1 MVRAPWRHGERL
13 EWPGFRARVLP
24 LLGVI
29 PKVQLAKCWKLRE
42 SSGTHS
48 PSHPLHR
55 VRSVSSDN
63 PSSAD
68 NQQERPLAAEWV
80 VGFVDGEGCFSIPI
94 FKNKSCRS
102 GWQVQPEFAVVQ
114 GERSVS
120 VLHALE
126 DFFGCG
132 VVSVNRRRDN
142 HRQDMWRYS
151 VRRLEDLQKRIIPFF
166 EANPLR
172 TAKACDFAGF
182 ATVIAMMANGDHLRM
197 EDLRLISEIAA
208 TTNRRRPSRLAES
221 SEAIRQPTHRDG

>member
-1 MVRAPWRHGERL
+1 
-13 EWPGFRARVLP
+13 
-24 LLGVI
+24 
-29 PKVQLAKCWKLRE
+29 VQLAKCWEPRE

-48 PSHPLHR
+48 LSHPRRRL
-55 VRSVSSDN
+55 VIVNSDK
-63 PSSAD
+63 PSGAG

-94 FKNKSCRS
+94 FQNRTCRL

-126 DFFGCG
+126 EFLGCG
-132 VVSVNRRRDN
+132 GASANRRRDN
-142 HRQDMWRYS
+142 RRQDMWRYG
-151 VRRLEDLQKRIIPFF
+151 VRRLADLRERIVPFF

-182 ATVIAMMANGDHLRM
+182 AAAIAMMTKGDHLTM
-197 EDLRLISEIAA
+197 DGLRGLGEIAA
-208 TTNRRRPSRLAES
+208 TINRRKPSRLVES
-221 SEAIRQPTHRDG
+221 SEAIRQPTHLDG